1 MVRQFRPVDRDQP
14 MMLPEDMRLW
24 VGKDHL
30 VWFVIDVVGELDVSG
45 LERLGKPGRGRPGYD
60 PRMLA
65 VLLVYA
71 CLQGVR
77 SSRRIEERCR
87 TDAAFRVATGNQ
99 VPDHAAIARF
109 RAAAA
114 GEGGPLEDL
123 FLQVLFVLAAA
134 GPGRLDVVSVDG
146 SKIWASASKQANRT
160 EGGLRRL
167 ARKVLDD
174 AARCDGQGC
183 GCAGRPAGPGAARQG
198 GGGPPGPRARG
209 RGAGGGR
216 PCGREEAREAA
227 GAGAEHHRPGL
238 QGHALHPAGR
248 RPGL

>member
-1 MVRQFRPVDRDQP
+1 MVRQFKPVDRDQP

-71 CLQGVR
+71 YLQGVR

-99 VPDHAAIARF
+99 VPDHATIARF

-114 GEGGPLEDL
+114 GEGGPL
-123 FLQVLFVLAAA
+123 
-134 GPGRLDVVSVDG
+134 
-146 SKIWASASKQANRT
+146 
-160 EGGLRRL
+160 
-167 ARKVLDD
+167 
-174 AARCDGQGC
+174 
-183 GCAGRPAGPGAARQG
+183 
-198 GGGPPGPRARG
+198 
-209 RGAGGGR
+209 
-216 PCGREEAREAA
+216 
-227 GAGAEHHRPGL
+227 
-238 QGHALHPAGR
+238 
-248 RPGL
+248 